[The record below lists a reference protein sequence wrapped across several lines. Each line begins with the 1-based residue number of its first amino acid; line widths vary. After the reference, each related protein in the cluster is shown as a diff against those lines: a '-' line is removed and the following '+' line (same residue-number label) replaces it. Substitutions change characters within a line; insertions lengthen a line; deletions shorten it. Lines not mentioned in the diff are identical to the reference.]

1 MVEGDSN
8 VRTKVGK
15 QAIGRAGSMLQR
27 LQLNKEL
34 DTYIC
39 ENCGYVELHA
49 SRVR

>member
-1 MVEGDSN
+1 MVEADTN
-8 VRTKVGK
+8 VRTKVGS
-15 QAIGRAGSMLQR
+15 QAIGRAGSLLQR

-34 DTYIC
+34 DALIC